1 MRVARSINL
10 TDQAHWA
17 TINRLIETRMDNNIH
32 QAVKDLISE
41 GQRNLEALNP
51 DNLLDQIE
59 ERLITADQL
68 EYKRLQFEVAK
79 QKESKDLWQFENRL
93 HYLQK
98 QAKIKEDSRFVETYK
113 KGIINNKLREKLMIR
128 DPPITTKAELKQAVA
143 HAQVGILQYART
155 FNNPP
160 AAVTVGLGSLQKDDL
175 ETRQKTKRQFAEVQ
189 K

>member
-1 MRVARSINL
+1 MIQEERR
-10 TDQAHWA
+10 D
-17 TINRLIETRMDNNIH
+17 
-32 QAVKDLISE
+32 
-41 GQRNLEALNP
+41 LEALNP
-51 DNLLDQIE
+51 DDLLDQIE

-79 QKESKDLWQFENRL
+79 QKESEDLWQFENRL

-155 FNNPP
+155 FDKPP
-160 AAVTVGLGSLQKDDL
+160 AAVTAGLGSLQKDGL
-175 ETRQKTKRQFAEVQ
+175 ET
-189 K
+189 

>member
-1 MRVARSINL
+1 MQMKTPL
-10 TDQAHWA
+10 AHWA

-32 QAVKDLISE
+32 QAVKDLILE
-41 GQRNLEALNP
+41 GWHDLEALNA
-51 DNLLDQIE
+51 DDLLDQIKE
-59 ERLITADQL
+59 MFITVNQL
-68 EYKRLQFEVAK
+68 KYKRLQFEVAK

-98 QAKIKEDSRFVETYK
+98 QAKIKEDLRFVETYK

-160 AAVTVGLGSLQKDDL
+160 AVVTAGLGSL
-175 ETRQKTKRQFAEVQ
+175 
-189 K
+189 